1 MGYRLENKDINL
13 NEKKFTK
20 IAQGKTGNI
29 FKCNGYAIK
38 VFNNYAEDIIDLET
52 AKYLTGIRTNRII
65 LPNKLLFYNNGF
77 KGYSMKLVKKDPRQR
92 KIINCPTDELIRNVE
107 IIEED
112 IKILSDKKVLLNG
125 INPENT
131 TFNGKLYLTD
141 PSKYRILD
149 IESTEELEKL
159 NNYQF
164 YILLT
169 NLIIKEL
176 NKSHISASTIQRM
189 KELLS
194 LKDDSIYYSDY
205 LGEIL
210 EDNSSIKTLIKKI

>member
-1 MGYRLENKDINL
+1 
-13 NEKKFTK
+13 
-20 IAQGKTGNI
+20 
-29 FKCNGYAIK
+29 
-38 VFNNYAEDIIDLET
+38 
-52 AKYLTGIRTNRII
+52 
-65 LPNKLLFYNNGF
+65 
-77 KGYSMKLVKKDPRQR
+77 MKLVKKDPRQK

-112 IKILSDKKVLLNG
+112 IKTLSDKKVLLNG

-149 IESTEELEKL
+149 IGSTEELEKL

>member
-13 NEKKFTK
+13 NEKKFTR
-20 IAQGKTGNI
+20 IAQGKTGNV

-65 LPNKLLFYNNGF
+65 LPNKLLFYNNCF
-77 KGYSMKLVKKDPRQR
+77 KGYSMKLVKKDPKQK

-112 IKILSDKKVLLNG
+112 IKTLSDKKVLLNG

-149 IESTEELEKL
+149 IGSTEELEKL

-205 LGEIL
+205 LEEIL

>member
-77 KGYSMKLVKKDPRQR
+77 KDYSMKLVKKDPRQK

-112 IKILSDKKVLLNG
+112 IKTLSDKKVLLNG

-131 TFNGKLYLTD
+131 TVNGKLYLTD

>member
-1 MGYRLENKDINL
+1 MENRISSPISEILDRLNEQQRKAVKDIYGP
-13 NEKKFTK
+13 KFVV
-20 IAQGKTGNI
+20 ACPGAGKT
-29 FKCNGYAIK
+29 AS
-38 VFNNYAEDIIDLET
+38 II
-52 AKYLTGIRTNRII
+52 ARTQYMI
-65 LPNKLLFYNNGF
+65 
-77 KGYSMKLVKKDPRQR
+77 
-92 KIINCPTDELIRNVE
+92 
-107 IIEED
+107 
-112 IKILSDKKVLLNG
+112 LNG

-149 IESTEELEKL
+149 IGSTEELEKL

-205 LGEIL
+205 LEEIL

>member
-20 IAQGKTGNI
+20 IAQGKTGNV

-65 LPNKLLFYNNGF
+65 LPNKLLFYNNSF
-77 KGYSMKLVKKDPRQR
+77 KGYSMKLVKKDPRQK

-112 IKILSDKKVLLNG
+112 IKTLSDKKVLLNG

-149 IESTEELEKL
+149 IGSTEELEKL

>member
-20 IAQGKTGNI
+20 IAQGKTGNV

-77 KGYSMKLVKKDPRQR
+77 KGYSMKLVKKDPRQK

-107 IIEED
+107 IIEE
-112 IKILSDKKVLLNG
+112 SN
-125 INPENT
+125 
-131 TFNGKLYLTD
+131 
-141 PSKYRILD
+141 S
-149 IESTEELEKL
+149 
-159 NNYQF
+159 
-164 YILLT
+164 
-169 NLIIKEL
+169 
-176 NKSHISASTIQRM
+176 
-189 KELLS
+189 
-194 LKDDSIYYSDY
+194 DSIDIDTLYNNPFRYRGYY
-205 LGEIL
+205 
-210 EDNSSIKTLIKKI
+210 

>member
-13 NEKKFTK
+13 NEKKFTR
-20 IAQGKTGNI
+20 IAQGKTGNV
-29 FKCNGYAIK
+29 FKCNGSAIK

-77 KGYSMKLVKKDPRQR
+77 TGYSMKLVKKDPRQK

-112 IKILSDKKVLLNG
+112 IKTLSDKKVLLNG

-205 LGEIL
+205 LEEIL

>member
-1 MGYRLENKDINL
+1 MSKIRSVTKMTENPFLNMYYLDAENRLGGD
-13 NEKKFTK
+13 
-20 IAQGKTGNI
+20 
-29 FKCNGYAIK
+29 
-38 VFNNYAEDIIDLET
+38 VNYYVASRASSVEE
-52 AKYLTGIRTNRII
+52 
-65 LPNKLLFYNNGF
+65 
-77 KGYSMKLVKKDPRQR
+77 MKLVKKDPRQK

-112 IKILSDKKVLLNG
+112 IKTLSDKKVLLNG

-149 IESTEELEKL
+149 IGSTEELEKL

-205 LGEIL
+205 LEEIL

>member
-13 NEKKFTK
+13 NEKKFTR
-20 IAQGKTGNI
+20 IAQGKTGNV

-65 LPNKLLFYNNGF
+65 LPNKLLFYNNSF
-77 KGYSMKLVKKDPRQR
+77 KGYSMKLVKKDPRQK

-107 IIEED
+107 LIEED
-112 IKILSDKKVLLNG
+112 IKTLSDKKVLLNG

-205 LGEIL
+205 LEEIL

>member
-13 NEKKFTK
+13 NEKKFTR
-20 IAQGKTGNI
+20 IAQGKTGNV
-29 FKCNGYAIK
+29 FKCNGSAIK

-112 IKILSDKKVLLNG
+112 IKTLSDKKVLLNG

-194 LKDDSIYYSDY
+194 LKDDSIYYIDY
-205 LGEIL
+205 LEEIL

>member
-20 IAQGKTGNI
+20 IAQGKTGNV

-77 KGYSMKLVKKDPRQR
+77 KGYSMKLVKKDPRQK

-107 IIEED
+107 IIE
-112 IKILSDKKVLLNG
+112 
-125 INPENT
+125 
-131 TFNGKLYLTD
+131 
-141 PSKYRILD
+141 
-149 IESTEELEKL
+149 
-159 NNYQF
+159 
-164 YILLT
+164 
-169 NLIIKEL
+169 
-176 NKSHISASTIQRM
+176 
-189 KELLS
+189 
-194 LKDDSIYYSDY
+194 
-205 LGEIL
+205 
-210 EDNSSIKTLIKKI
+210 